1 MTEFEEKLVIENLD
15 LVDKVICTRITWRA
29 SSVLMTYEDLQA
41 VGREA
46 LCRAA
51 MHYNP
56 QSGPFAPFAR
66 KCIYNAVID
75 HCRNENAVRRMTGG
89 SGDNEYGLDLID
101 KAGTRDSGG
110 GLADALAARHLLNRY
125 KKKYTGMIGR
135 RGIQPARKRSIP
147 SSGSRSSANSLSSSV
162 KQCICETRAIR
173 TVRSRKC
180 AASGRKRLK
189 NASAGSA
196 RN

>member
-1 MTEFEEKLVIENLD
+1 MTEFENRLVIENLD

-125 KKKYTGMIGR
+125 KKKYTGISKLGVEAIEMKLLGFSSREIANKYGTSVSNVNAWISR
-135 RGIQPARKRSIP
+135 ARKKM
-147 SSGSRSSANSLSSSV
+147 
-162 KQCICETRAIR
+162 KQEEEIQELMGETVVIGDRR
-173 TVRSRKC
+173 PY
-180 AASGRKRLK
+180 
-189 NASAGSA
+189 
-196 RN
+196 